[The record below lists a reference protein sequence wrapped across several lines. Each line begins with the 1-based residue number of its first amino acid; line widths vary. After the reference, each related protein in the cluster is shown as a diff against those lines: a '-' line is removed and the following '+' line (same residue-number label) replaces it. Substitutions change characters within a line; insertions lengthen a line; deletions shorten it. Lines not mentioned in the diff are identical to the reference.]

1 MKRAFE
7 GKAMIDDKLFRAWNN
22 YGKNR
27 IYICSEDEKK
37 TYGYIDLDNANELV
51 CDHDLKYTLKPYV
64 EKFKEIY
71 DF

>member
-27 IYICSEDEKK
+27 IYICREDGKK
-37 TYGYIDLDNANELV
+37 T
-51 CDHDLKYTLKPYV
+51 
-64 EKFKEIY
+64 
-71 DF
+71 